1 MQNQTYLNIQ
11 RSRYYWLILIK
22 RTTKGSFLAKIKG
35 ISKRN
40 SFSKIKQIVSMVGPS
55 PPFFTLPLTTV
66 SHVIATIFNTGGLRL
81 LRSPTTKSWALSH
94 LPGEQVNRQQS
105 MPQGYLYA
113 PITGSW
119 VQDFKWGVGVRSS
132 FVYAALILQ
141 AQESGFDTK
150 TQVWRCPLVISAG
163 VVGFRGS
170 LELTS
175 QSV

>member
-40 SFSKIKQIVSMVGPS
+40 SFSKIKQIVSMVGPL

-66 SHVIATIFNTGGLRL
+66 SHAIATIFNAGGLRL

-94 LPGEQVNRQQS
+94 LPGEHNNQCHKDIC
-105 MPQGYLYA
+105 MPQSQVPESKTLNEG
-113 PITGSW
+113 W
-119 VQDFKWGVGVRSS
+119 EWG
-132 FVYAALILQ
+132 AALSMQHSSCKHKNL
-141 AQESGFDTK
+141 GLTPK
-150 TQVWRCPLVISAG
+150 PRCGDVHL
-163 VVGFRGS
+163 
-170 LELTS
+170 
-175 QSV
+175 